1 MLAWRQ
7 VVALGRWKI
16 GKILPIFT
24 GTMPV
29 PSSALCEPIP
39 WHCNALII
47 LPGTFIGDPLPFNP
61 GPAATGANPQEG
73 GTSHSAPGKE
83 TSSLKWLEAAH
94 RDTVRLCLRKLCS
107 HLPFLRRHKKPSGIP
122 LLINPVPKIPTW
134 KHMRLKAKRRR
145 CE

>member
-1 MLAWRQ
+1 M
-7 VVALGRWKI
+7 ALGRWKI

-73 GTSHSAPGKE
+73 ETSHGAPGKE
-83 TSSLKWLEAAH
+83 T
-94 RDTVRLCLRKLCS
+94 
-107 HLPFLRRHKKPSGIP
+107 
-122 LLINPVPKIPTW
+122 
-134 KHMRLKAKRRR
+134 
-145 CE
+145 